1 MLPTP
6 RHTPRHTRRPL
17 ARAFTLVEL
26 LVVIGIIAVLIAI
39 LLPALQKAREHA
51 KVTQCLS
58 NLRQLGLGMRMYLD
72 ENRNTFWTRNVVCRN
87 MATGT
92 PGGFVTRASVFSW
105 TGERGEKWST
115 LTQRDMTADVR
126 HVNKYIVKNLKF
138 DSKFPV
144 AQCPSDDGS
153 YGLNGNSYSAN
164 LFPGT
169 LAKPLYTLCRNLP
182 ADTNATSIK
191 ANQIRNSSEFVV
203 AAEHPLL
210 ASAYEDPTS
219 LGFYTYFHWKGKP
232 MWNAVFLDGHAATCT
247 LTGDMNKN
255 TTAPAGSRYRGDNFN
270 LERTPVTLIR

>member
-1 MLPTP
+1 MLINPP
-6 RHTPRHTRRPL
+6 FRRPQP
-17 ARAFTLVEL
+17 RAFTLVEL

-72 ENRNTFWTRNVVCRN
+72 ENKNTFWTRNVVCRN

-92 PGGFVTRASVFSW
+92 PGAPVTRASVFSW
-105 TGERGEKWST
+105 TGERGDKWST

-126 HVNKYIVKNLKF
+126 HVNKYIVKDLQFN
-138 DSKFPV
+138 SKFAV
-144 AQCPSDDGS
+144 AKCPSDDGS
-153 YGLNGNSYSAN
+153 YDLNGNSYSAN

-169 LAKPLYTLCRNLP
+169 VARPVFTLCRNLP
-182 ADTNATSIK
+182 ADTNGTSIK
-191 ANQIRNSSEFVV
+191 ATQIRNSSEFVV
-203 AAEHPLL
+203 GAEHPLL
-210 ASAYEDPTS
+210 SSAYEDPTT

-247 LTGDMNKN
+247 LTADMNRN
-255 TTAPAGSRYRGDNFN
+255 TTAPAGSRYKGENFN
-270 LERTPVTLIR
+270 LERTPVNLIK